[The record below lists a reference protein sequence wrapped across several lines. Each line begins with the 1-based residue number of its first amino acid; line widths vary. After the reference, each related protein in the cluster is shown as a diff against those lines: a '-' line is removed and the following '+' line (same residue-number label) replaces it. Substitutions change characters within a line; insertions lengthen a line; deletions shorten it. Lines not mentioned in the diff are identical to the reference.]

1 MAITYNWNCKTL
13 QVYTSH
19 TDFSS
24 SPITKSNV
32 AHTVIWEL
40 AGTNE
45 DDIIASIVRKTVLPI
60 NDLSSFEEKDNL
72 TNEIVKGWVFKMIGP
87 DVKVAYEAEVASLIN
102 EKVSPT
108 EITIV
113 LES

>member
-1 MAITYNWNCKTL
+1 MAITYNWDCKTL
-13 QVYTSH
+13 EVYTSH
-19 TDFSS
+19 TDYNA

-32 AHTVIWEL
+32 VHSVVWTLTGI
-40 AGTNE
+40 NE
-45 DDIIASIVRKTVLPI
+45 DDIRADIVRKTILPI
-60 NDLSSFEEKDNL
+60 NDLSSFQEKDDL

-87 DVKVAYEAEVASLIN
+87 DMKSAYEAEVAHLVN

-108 EITIV
+108 EITVI

>member
-1 MAITYNWNCKTL
+1 MAITYNWDCKTL

-19 TDFSS
+19 TDYSA

-32 AHTVIWEL
+32 VHSVIWTL
-40 AGTNE
+40 TGTNE
-45 DDIIASIVRKTVLPI
+45 NDVRANIVRRTILPI
-60 NDLSSFEEKDNL
+60 NDLSSFQEKNDL
-72 TNEIVKGWVFKMIGP
+72 TNEIVKAWVFKIIGP
-87 DVKVAYEAEVASLIN
+87 EAKTAYEAEVAKLVN

-108 EITIV
+108 EIIVV

>member
-1 MAITYNWNCKTL
+1 MAITYNWDCKTL

-32 AHTVIWEL
+32 AHAVIWTL
-40 AGTNE
+40 TGTNS
-45 DDIIASIVRKTVLPI
+45 DGILDSIVRKTVLPI
-60 NDLSSFEEKDNL
+60 NDLSSFEEKDDL
-72 TNEIVKGWVFKMIGP
+72 TNDIVKAWVFKIIGP
-87 DVKVAYEAEVASLIN
+87 EAKTAYEAEVSKLVN

-108 EITIV
+108 EITVV